1 MSATT
6 TVTNAPNTRK
16 MVFSFLSKYGI
27 YFVLFALCF
36 AMSFLSPYFLTIRNL
51 TNILNQVSII
61 GIIAIGSTIIL
72 LGGGID
78 LTPGSI
84 VAVAGVC
91 AAHYGHPGEYSLWV
105 PLGIAILIGIAFGLV
120 NGFIVAKG
128 GVVPFIVTL
137 GVFTAGKGIALLA
150 CDGYQVG
157 NLSKEYIAVASERM
171 FFGIVPNLVVYF
183 IIVFAIFFFVMN
195 FTRFGRHVYA
205 VGGNEIAA
213 HASGVNVDRVKIGI
227 YVIGAA
233 LAGLGGFLLS
243 SRTAV
248 GSPIAGTGYEL
259 DAIASAVIGGT
270 STTGGVGGV
279 AGTIVG
285 ALIIQVIANGLD
297 MLGVQSYWQQIV
309 KGGIIVLAV
318 YLDVRSKRR
327 K

>member
-1 MSATT
+1 MTVNATT
-6 TVTNAPNTRK
+6 TSSAQTRAK
-16 MVFSFLSKYGI
+16 FFAFLSKYGI
-27 YFVLFALCF
+27 YIVLLVLCGI
-36 AMSFLSPYFLTIRNL
+36 MTCLSPYFLTSRNIL
-51 TNILNQVSII
+51 NILNQVSII
-61 GIIAIGSTIIL
+61 GIVAIGATVIL

-78 LTPGSI
+78 LTPGSV

-91 AAHYGHPGEYSLWV
+91 AAHFGHPGEHSILV
-105 PLGIAILIGIAFGLV
+105 PLGIAILIGLAFGLV

-137 GVFTAGKGIALLA
+137 GVMTAGRGTALLA

-157 NLSKEYIAVASERM
+157 NLSKDYIAVASGRVM
-171 FFGIVPNLVVYF
+171 GIPNLVIYF
-183 IIVFAIFFFVMN
+183 AIVFAIFYFIMH

-213 HASGVNVDRVKIGI
+213 HASGVNVDRVKICI
-227 YVIGAA
+227 YVIGAV
-233 LAGLGGFLLS
+233 LASIGGFLLS

-248 GSPIAGTGYEL
+248 GSPIAGLGYEL

-270 STTGGVGGV
+270 STTGGVGRV
-279 AGTIVG
+279 SGTIIG

-309 KGGIIVLAV
+309 KGAIIVLAV
-318 YLDVRSKRR
+318 YLDVRSKRKR
-327 K
+327 